1 MPLLTEAQQAFLANP
16 FYAALTTNQT
26 AFAERIGGA
35 IRYRPEVLPFAA
47 VATSNTVIQ
56 AEDLRRDTDTNF
68 CGILP
73 HIEADT
79 PGALYAAC
87 LQMAWPTLEVKAP
100 APLPNEHEL
109 GAAEAHE
116 MLELTRV
123 AFPGYFRADTYK
135 LGRYIGIR
143 VEGELVAMA
152 GHRTHMPGLREI
164 SGVCTRPGHTGRG
177 YAQHLIQRLIADN
190 GTGETPYLHT
200 TTNNTRAI
208 AIYQAM
214 GFITTAEVPFLR
226 LPQLTQQRTDA

>member
-1 MPLLTEAQQAFLANP
+1 MLLLTEAQQAYLANP
-16 FYAALTTNQT
+16 FYAALTTDQS
-26 AFAERIGGA
+26 AYAEHIGEA
-35 IRYRPEVLPFAA
+35 IRYRPEVLPFTA
-47 VATSNTVIQ
+47 VATVDTVVDATQ
-56 AEDLRRDTDTNF
+56 LRRDTDTNF

-79 PGALYAAC
+79 PGAIYAAC
-87 LQMAWPTLEVKAP
+87 LQMAWPKHDFKAP
-100 APLPNEHEL
+100 EALPNEHEL
-109 GAAEAHE
+109 GAAEANE

-143 VEGELVAMA
+143 IEGELVAMA

-164 SGVCTRPGHTGRG
+164 SGVCTRPGHTGKG

-200 TTNNTRAI
+200 VTTNTRAI
-208 AIYQAM
+208 AIYHAL
-214 GFITTAEVPFLR
+214 GFTTTAEVPFLR
-226 LPQLTQQRTDA
+226 IPQLA